1 LTVPEDGFTFDSERK
16 FRRLKKGM
24 IIKRKQH
31 WHLDVVING
40 VRYREALHTTDGRKA
55 KELEKDRVAAIK
67 AGKGISKRG
76 REFARMPFNEAADV
90 FIEERKGQ
98 VSERTT
104 RLERERLKQLRA
116 YFGARALKQIKADD
130 IAAYQRK
137 RRETVSGRTVNME
150 VGVLRQMMKRGTVW
164 SLVAEDVRMDRE
176 GQKPIAQVLTAEE
189 KKLLFTTAA
198 SNPEWS
204 VVYCAA
210 VLAVSTTCRSVE
222 LKHLRWRDVNFLDQ
236 EVTIARSKTEAGH
249 RLIPLNGDAMAALAR
264 LQERAEA
271 NGATEPEDF
280 IFPACERGII
290 DRSRP
295 QKSWRTAWRA
305 LARETGR
312 RAGREAA
319 KAVLEA
325 GGRIGKAKAAWK
337 RAAKAYR
344 GLRFHD
350 LRHQAITELAEAGS
364 SDATLMAVAGHM
376 SRRMMEHYSH
386 VRKAAKREILAKL
399 ESGLMAPPTTQP
411 QEADSKFLN

>member
-1 LTVPEDGFTFDSERK
+1 
-16 FRRLKKGM
+16 M

-40 VRYREALHTTDGRKA
+40 FRYREALHTTDGRKA

-76 REFARMPFNEAADV
+76 REFARMPFGEAADV

-104 RLERERLKQLRA
+104 RLEWERLKQLRA
-116 YFGARALKQIKADD
+116 YFGTRPLKQIKADD

-137 RRETVSGRTVNME
+137 RRKTVSGRTVNME
-150 VGVLRQMMKRGTVW
+150 VGVLRQMMRRGTVW
-164 SLVAEDVRMDRE
+164 SLVAEDVKMDRE

-189 KKLLFTTAA
+189 KKLLFATAA
-198 SNPEWS
+198 SNPEWG

-222 LKHLRWRDVNFLDQ
+222 LKHVRWRDVNFLDQ
-236 EVTIARSKTEAGH
+236 EVTIARSKSEVGH
-249 RLIPLNGDAMAALAR
+249 RLIPLNGDALAALAR
-264 LQERAEA
+264 LKERAEA
-271 NGATEPEDF
+271 NGATEPEDY
-280 IFPACERGII
+280 IFPACEHGII
-290 DRSRP
+290 DRSKP

-305 LARETGR
+305 LVRKTGR
-312 RAGREAA
+312 IAGRQAA
-319 KAVLEA
+319 KAALEA
-325 GGRIGKAKAAWK
+325 GGGINKAKAAWK

-350 LRHQAITELAEAGS
+350 LRHQAITELAEAGA
-364 SDATLMAVAGHM
+364 SDATLMALAGHM

-386 VRKAAKREILAKL
+386 VRKAAKREMLAKL